1 MKKITWLVLISAVV
15 IIAVDQVIKYLVT
28 MYLPVGG
35 AWSPL
40 PGPSPVFRIVHAINT
55 GVAFGLFKDLGPV
68 FIIVRLAVSAVIVF
82 YAMRLREDQ
91 KLFALSLG
99 LMIGGTLGNAIDG
112 IRLGH
117 VIDFFDAGIGTLR
130 NASNLADWSIVLSV
144 ILLGIAMLREERKQ
158 KKSNHGDT
166 ETQSLSS

>member
-1 MKKITWLVLISAVV
+1 MKKTTRLILIVAVV
-15 IIAVDQVIKYLVT
+15 IIAVDQVIKYFVS

-40 PGPSPVFRIVHAINT
+40 PGPSPVFQIVHTINT

-68 FIIVRLAVSAVIVF
+68 FIIVRLTVSAVIIF
-82 YAMRLREDQ
+82 YARRLREDQ
-91 KLFALSLG
+91 KLFALALG
-99 LMIGGTLGNAIDG
+99 LMVGGTLGNAIDG

-117 VIDFFDAGIGTLR
+117 VIDFFDVGIGTFR

-144 ILLGIAMLREERKQ
+144 ILLGVAILREERRQ